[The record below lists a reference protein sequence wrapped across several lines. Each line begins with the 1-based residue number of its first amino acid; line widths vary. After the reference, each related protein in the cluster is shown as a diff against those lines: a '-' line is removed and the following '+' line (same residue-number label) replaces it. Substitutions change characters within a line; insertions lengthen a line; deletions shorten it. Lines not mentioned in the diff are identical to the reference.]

1 MTTYSRPTNRELA
14 FAKELGTGRFATAL
28 AVNGCVVKRLKDA
41 VVFDDGT
48 VENADLELLRVNEG
62 TRRLQEAG
70 VPVLPVLDEWT
81 EGKSTYYAQE
91 RVKVIETW
99 TQEQVYEGLE
109 LAKAAFGA
117 GVADVL
123 PKNTGLDSNGNLVI
137 LDAGELCD
145 PDDED
150 DQMMQGETEW
160 HWGKVARSPWA
171 TGI

>member
-1 MTTYSRPTNRELA
+1 MFTRPTSRDLA
-14 FAKELGTGRFATAL
+14 FAKELGVGRFATAL
-28 AVNGCVVKRLKDA
+28 AVNGHVVKRLKNA
-41 VVFDDGT
+41 VVYDDGT
-48 VENADLELLRVNEG
+48 IENADLEMLRVNEG

-70 VPVLPVLDEWT
+70 VPVLPVLDEWI
-81 EGKSTYYAQE
+81 EGKTTYYVQE

-109 LAKAAFGA
+109 LAKAAFQA

-123 PKNTGLDSNGNLVI
+123 PKNTGLDSDGNLVV

-145 PDDED
+145 PDDD
-150 DQMMQGETEW
+150 YDQMNQDETIW